1 MTKILVTGGAG
12 QLGQAF
18 KALGSKEIVV
28 LDREQLDISL
38 QGSIEQAFQQ
48 YRPAV
53 VINAAAYTNVEQ
65 AEVEPERAFAI
76 NEKATKLL
84 AQQCVEYGV
93 QLIHISTDYVFDGQ
107 KMTPYEV
114 TDLTNPINVYGQSK
128 LAGEKAVF
136 GVNPQAIVVRSSWLY
151 SEFGNNFQT
160 KIIAAAQTKLR
171 QKESLKVVS
180 DEWGS
185 PTYVPD
191 LVYFLLAI
199 SQAAHVYQGQIL
211 HFSNNQMMSRLQQA
225 EMLLAAALARGEL
238 KELPEIEAALS
249 KDYPALAKRPRN
261 SALKSSTLSEL
272 D

>member
-1 MTKILVTGGAG
+1 MAKILVTGGAG

-28 LDREQLDISL
+28 LDCEQLDIAN
-38 QGSIEQAFQQ
+38 QHSIEQAFQQ
-48 YRPAV
+48 HQPTI

-65 AEVEPERAFAI
+65 AELESGQAFAI
-76 NEKATKLL
+76 NEKAAKLL
-84 AQQCVEYGV
+84 AQQCAEQGV
-93 QLIHISTDYVFDGQ
+93 QLIHLSTDYVFDGNEGV
-107 KMTPYEV
+107 PYEV
-114 TDLTNPINVYGQSK
+114 TDSTNPINVYGQSK

>member
-1 MTKILVTGGAG
+1 MTKILVTGGSG

-28 LDREQLDISL
+28 LDREQLDISV
-38 QGSIEQAFQQ
+38 QGSIDQALQQ
-48 YRPAV
+48 HQPTI

-65 AEVEPERAFAI
+65 AERESEQAFAI
-76 NEKATKLL
+76 NEEAAKLL
-84 AQQCVEYGV
+84 AQQCAEHGV
-93 QLIHISTDYVFDGQ
+93 QLIHLSTDYVFDGS
-107 KMTPYEV
+107 KGTPYEV
-114 TDLTNPINVYGQSK
+114 ADETNPINAYGQSK

-136 GVNPQAIVVRSSWLY
+136 GVNPEAIVVRSSWLY

-160 KIIAAAQTKLR
+160 KIIAAAQAKLR

-185 PTYVPD
+185 PTYAPD
-191 LVYFLLAI
+191 LLCFLLAI
-199 SQAAHVYQGQIL
+199 SQASQAYQGQIL
-211 HFSNNQMMSRLQQA
+211 HFSNNQLMSRLEQA
-225 EMLLAAALARGEL
+225 KMILAAALERGEL
-238 KELPEIEAALS
+238 KELPKIEAALS

-272 D
+272 N